1 MALQQSA
8 EGSLV
13 DLTYSGTQLLEEQ
26 VKGDAK
32 REKHIHI
39 HIYMGIILFP
49 MEHYREFLITL
60 PAQRNGCGK
69 AAEGK
74 EHPVLHPHL
83 LINGWDFTCFT
94 SLGALL

>member
-1 MALQQSA
+1 M
-8 EGSLV
+8 
-13 DLTYSGTQLLEEQ
+13 
-26 VKGDAK
+26 KGDAK

-49 MEHYREFLITL
+49 MEHYIEFLITL
-60 PAQRNGCGK
+60 PAQRNGCGE